1 MTAPPG
7 PDLLLPT
14 LPRDAHGVAAEA
26 MLRRLAAAFPQA
38 GLGLAGSVATGTH
51 AAGSDLDLVMV
62 DAGFR
67 RDMQFATVSEGIRT
81 AVVCLRPELS
91 AGQER
96 RWMLA
101 AGGDVR
107 MVSMVR
113 SAVVVRD
120 PAGVL
125 GGLQR
130 TIARLDA
137 ERRTRRDELVAIR
150 REHAFAAVRALHG
163 GGVSDEQA
171 QLELFTAVVDGWY
184 LLRGLSMD
192 TRQESE
198 RMLETIAEH
207 DAALSA
213 LLREAVPLTHRSL
226 APLLR
231 AVDYVFGS
239 SDSSDSS
246 DCSDS
251 SE

>member
-1 MTAPPG
+1 MTAPTP
-7 PDLLLPT
+7 PERDLLVPG

-38 GLGLAGSVATGTH
+38 GLGLTGSVATGTH
-51 AAGSDLDLVMV
+51 GAESDLDLVMV

-81 AVVCLRPELS
+81 AVLCLRPELDEE
-91 AGQER
+91 QER

-113 SAVVVRD
+113 SAVVTRD

-125 GGLQR
+125 GELQR
-130 TIARLDA
+130 TIARLDR
-137 ERRTRRDELVAIR
+137 ERRTRREELVADR
-150 REHAFAAVRALHG
+150 RAHALAAVRALHG
-163 GGVSDEQA
+163 GGASDEHL
-171 QLELFTAVVDGWY
+171 QLELFTTIVDGWF
-184 LLRGLSMD
+184 LRRGLAMD

-198 RMLETIAEH
+198 RMLETIAGH

-213 LLREAVPLTHRSL
+213 LLREAVPLTQRSL

-231 AVDYVFGS
+231 AVDYVFVQVSGA
-239 SDSSDSS
+239 D
-246 DCSDS
+246 
-251 SE
+251 

>member
-1 MTAPPG
+1 MTAPPDR
-7 PDLLLPT
+7 DLLLPGV
-14 LPRDAHGVAAEA
+14 PGDAHGVAAAA

-51 AAGSDLDLVMV
+51 GAGSDLDLVMA

-81 AVVCLRPELS
+81 AVLCLRPELD
-91 AGQER
+91 AERER

-125 GGLQR
+125 TGLQR

-137 ERRTRRDELVAIR
+137 ERRTRRDELVDLR
-150 REHAFAAVRALHG
+150 REHALAAVRALHG
-163 GGVSDEQA
+163 GGVSDECA
-171 QLELFTAVVDGWY
+171 QLELFSAIVDGWY
-184 LLRGLSMD
+184 LRRGLAMD

-198 RMLETIAEH
+198 RMLETIAGR
-207 DAALSA
+207 DAALAA

-231 AVDYVFGS
+231 AVDYVFGP
-239 SDSSDSS
+239 DAAADRV
-246 DCSDS
+246 
-251 SE
+251 EE